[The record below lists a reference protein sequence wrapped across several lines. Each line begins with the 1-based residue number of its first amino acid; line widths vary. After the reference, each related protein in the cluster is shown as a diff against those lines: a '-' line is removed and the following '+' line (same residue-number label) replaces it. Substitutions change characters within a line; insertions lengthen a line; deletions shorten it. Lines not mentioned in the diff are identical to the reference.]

1 MKKNKAIDSWIYWDS
16 LKRESDE
23 VHREYKELQREP
35 CSEELLDKLKL
46 KESINLK

>member
-1 MKKNKAIDSWIYWDS
+1 MNAIE
-16 LKRESDE
+16 RESDE